1 MSRIGHE
8 EPMVE
13 FARFPM
19 DASFQVF
26 RRFNRED
33 TAKFAGV
40 RGRFDRRA
48 LEFFEGDGFPEKIAR
63 AIIHREAIVAKELFE
78 SFEFFQRVRRSV
90 RRKIL
95 IDVSAGHGLTGLV
108 FAAMEREV
116 EQVYLVDPH
125 RPKSSHN
132 LAEAIFE
139 CAPWARDKVTWV
151 EKKIQRVREDIPG
164 DASPEDDDIGIIG
177 VHACGILTDHA
188 IDLALD
194 LRAPIA
200 VLPCCYAQTALS
212 APPAVRD
219 WLGAEITTD
228 IHRTYRME
236 NAGYDVIWSA
246 IPRVITPKNR
256 IMIGRPRAGSG
267 AGPSI

>member
-1 MSRIGHE
+1 MI
-8 EPMVE
+8 E
-13 FARFPM
+13 FPRFPM
-19 DASFQVF
+19 NASFKVF
-26 RRFNRED
+26 RQFNRED
-33 TAKFAGV
+33 TAQFAGV

-63 AIIHREAIVAKELFE
+63 AIIRREAIVAKELFE

-90 RRKIL
+90 RRKII

-116 EQVYLVDPH
+116 EHVYLVDPH
-125 RPKSSHN
+125 RPKSSHD

-139 CAPWARDKVTWV
+139 CAPWAEKKVTWI
-151 EKKIQRVREDIPG
+151 EKKIQRVRDDIPV
-164 DASPEDDDIGIIG
+164 DASPEDIGIIG

-200 VLPCCYAQTALS
+200 VLPCCYAQTAAS
-212 APPAVRD
+212 APAALTD

-236 NAGYDVIWSA
+236 EAGYDVVWSA

-256 IMIGRPRAGSG
+256 IMIGRPRDG
-267 AGPSI
+267 ATT